1 MGGSAFRGMV
11 SCVLAV
17 LFPFSLFAADSNAA
31 MLYTSGPAWVN
42 GAHVPRPS
50 SAIFSG
56 DLLQTRSD
64 SVANINQPG
73 STVRVLSDS
82 LVQFPGNSVTIDHG
96 GVTVSTSKGMATT
109 AGEVKVAPVSSAW
122 TEFNVTDV
130 DGTVR
135 IAARKGDVTVSDG
148 KGTVT
153 LAQGQE
159 TTRDESSD
167 NSSDRSKRKNRKQM
181 GGATPG
187 ASGGILNSPV
197 AIGVAGAA
205 ALGITTWVLI
215 KDDDPASPAK
225 P

>member
-1 MGGSAFRGMV
+1 MV
-11 SCVLAV
+11 GCVLAV

-31 MLYTSGPAWVN
+31 MLYTSGHAWVN

-82 LVQFPGNSVTIDHG
+82 LVQFEGNSVTIDHG
-96 GVTVSTSKGMATT
+96 GVTVSTSREMATV
-109 AGEVKVAPVSSAW
+109 AGEVKVAPASSAW

-159 TTRDESSD
+159 TTRDETSD
-167 NSSDRSKRKNRKQM
+167 NSPDKSKRKNRKQM

-187 ASGGILNSPV
+187 ASGGILNSPI
-197 AIGVAGAA
+197 AIGAAGAA
-205 ALGITTWVLI
+205 AIGITTWVLI
-215 KDDDPASPAK
+215 QSDDPASPAK
-225 P
+225 PK